1 MRYAVKTL
9 PPNVLDDLLTCARP
23 AHGAPPNI
31 LRVLHAVHDL
41 CGYID
46 RQFIPAIAHSQG
58 VTEADVAGV
67 LSYYPSLNTQP
78 AGRHCIQV
86 CLGESCF
93 ANRCDRVVAAIQSKL
108 GIDPGQTTPDGRFT
122 LEPVSCVGNCAVSPS
137 VRIDGELQGRVRPGD
152 VAGLLERYR

>member
-9 PPNVLDDLLTCARP
+9 PPNALDDLLTRARP
-23 AHGAPPNI
+23 AHGAPPDI

-46 RQFIPAIAHSQG
+46 PQLIPAIAHSQG

-78 AGRHCIQV
+78 AGSHRIEV

-108 GIDPGQTTPDGRFT
+108 GIELGQTTSDGRFT

-137 VRIDGELQGRVRPGD
+137 VRIDGELHGRVRPSD
-152 VAGLLERYR
+152 VAGLLDRY